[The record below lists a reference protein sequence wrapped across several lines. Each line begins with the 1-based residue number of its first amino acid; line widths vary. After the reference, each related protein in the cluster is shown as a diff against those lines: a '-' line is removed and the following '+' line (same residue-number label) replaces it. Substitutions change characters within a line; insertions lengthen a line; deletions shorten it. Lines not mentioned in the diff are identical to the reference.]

1 KCMVELVPDGRIS
14 FEAMANSF
22 EVANITLSGTVSC
35 NGNITIGKSASVMIS
50 TSNIVVND
58 SYDLK
63 NLAVLVKF
71 LNDESLEFIQQS
83 AENSAMGKISF
94 DSKDKVAIDGFSL
107 LRQGRRILEITGWIN
122 LSTKRMDVGIVMD
135 KADLA
140 LLSLYMPTI
149 KKAEGV
155 VNGGLHFGG
164 LMNDPE
170 INGSLKFSGS
180 LNTYPFAARVRD
192 MNGELHVVN
201 NSIIIRD
208 ISANIGKGR
217 LIAVSEGAFT
227 LSDMNISVLTQG
239 APIPILVPEFIESH
253 GRYGGLELNMNISGA
268 VSSPLITG
276 QINVSNT
283 DFTYPP
289 KKTKDISAGFFD
301 KMRWD
306 VMIICK
312 DNIRYYNDYTRICLK
327 NNAWLKILK
336 NNDQFNVTG
345 NIVGRAGGV
354 IDYLGTDFILKEGC
368 LEFRDGESTP
378 YLSAIAWSRMGKRKI
393 SLSYQG
399 YLYKTEFVLNA
410 TGYPPLT
417 QEEIMRLLLSQSE
430 EYATVNQDDMQTL
443 FFVAGGQ
450 ILGKKLP
457 DTILVPIERRISRML
472 RIDLEVKTPAIQKML
487 EQTIFAEGTATS
499 SSVFAKTS
507 IKIGKFIHE
516 NLYISYEG
524 TLNPVIEE
532 DITNQSRKM
541 RLENKV
547 GLEYYLSN
555 NTTIKYKFIPRYN
568 QAKAEYE
575 VSMERE
581 LRF

>member
-1 KCMVELVPDGRIS
+1 MVELVPDGRIS

-22 EVANITLSGTVSC
+22 QVANITLSGTVSC
-35 NGNITIGKSASVMIS
+35 NGNIVIGKSASVMVN

-71 LNDESLEFIQQS
+71 LNDESFEFIQQQ

-94 DSKDKVAIDGFSL
+94 DSKDKVIIDGFSL
-107 LRQGRRILEITGWIN
+107 LRQGRRTLEITGWTN
-122 LSTKRMDVGIVMD
+122 LSTKKIDVGIIMD
-135 KADLA
+135 KADLS

-149 KKAEGV
+149 KKAEGI

-164 LMNDPE
+164 LMDEPE
-170 INGSLKFSGS
+170 INGSLKFSGN

-217 LIAVSEGAFT
+217 LIAVSNGAFT
-227 LSDMNISVLTQG
+227 LSDMNISILTQG
-239 APIPILVPEFIESH
+239 APIPILIPEFIESH

-268 VSSPLITG
+268 VSSPFITG
-276 QINVSNT
+276 QINISNT

-289 KKTKDISAGFFD
+289 KKTKTMPTDFFD

-306 VMIICK
+306 VTITAK
-312 DNIRYYNDYTRICLK
+312 ENIRYYNDYTRICLK
-327 NNAWLKILK
+327 ENAWLKLVK
-336 NNDQFNVTG
+336 NNEQFNITG
-345 NIVGRAGGV
+345 KVFAKGGGV

-368 LEFRDGESTP
+368 LEFRDGEVSP
-378 YLSAIAWSRMGKRKI
+378 YLSATAWARIGKRKL

-399 YLYKTEFVLNA
+399 YLYKTEFVLSA

-417 QEEIMRLLLSQSE
+417 QEEILRLLLSKSE
-430 EYATVNQDDMQTL
+430 EYVSLNQNELQTL
-443 FFVAGGQ
+443 FSVAGGQ
-450 ILGKKLP
+450 ILGKKIP
-457 DTILVPIERRISRML
+457 DTILVPIERKISRML
-472 RIDLEVKTPAIQKML
+472 RIDLEVKTPAIEKML
-487 EQTIFAEGTATS
+487 EQAIFAEGTTTQ

-507 IKIGKFIHE
+507 IKIGKFIQE

-524 TLNPVIEE
+524 VLNPVVE
-532 DITNQSRKM
+532 DIANQSHRM
-541 RLENKV
+541 RLANKI

-568 QAKAEYE
+568 HANAEYE
-575 VSMERE
+575 ISMERG

>member
-1 KCMVELVPDGRIS
+1 
-14 FEAMANSF
+14 
-22 EVANITLSGTVSC
+22 
-35 NGNITIGKSASVMIS
+35 
-50 TSNIVVND
+50 
-58 SYDLK
+58 
-63 NLAVLVKF
+63 
-71 LNDESLEFIQQS
+71 
-83 AENSAMGKISF
+83 
-94 DSKDKVAIDGFSL
+94 
-107 LRQGRRILEITGWIN
+107 
-122 LSTKRMDVGIVMD
+122 
-135 KADLA
+135 
-140 LLSLYMPTI
+140 
-149 KKAEGV
+149 GV

-268 VSSPLITG
+268 VSSPLIAG
-276 QINVSNT
+276 QISVSNT

-289 KKTKDISAGFFD
+289 KKTKTISTGFFD

-306 VMIICK
+306 VTIVCK

-507 IKIGKFIHE
+507 IKIGKFIRE

-524 TLNPVIEE
+524 VLNPVIEE